1 MHRRSFNTLVV
12 AAVTVA
18 AVAPAKLALAQVRVV
33 SVNPATALATV
44 NGIRGQQRRA
54 ALVSNPTLISLAQEQ
69 ASGMAQSEALSH
81 SVVGGF
87 GARMRG
93 LFAPAA
99 ENIAMGA
106 TDLNGVFTQWV
117 NSPPHYANILNQQVT
132 AMGLA
137 GAISGAGR
145 YYWAL
150 ILGRPR

>member
-12 AAVTVA
+12 AAVTLA
-18 AVAPAKLALAQVRVV
+18 AIAPAKLALAQVRVV
-33 SVNPATALATV
+33 NVNPQTALNTL
-44 NGIRGQQRRA
+44 NGIRAQQGRA

-69 ASGMAQSEALSH
+69 ATGMAQREQLSH

-87 GARMRG
+87 GQRMRG

-99 ENIAMGA
+99 ENITVGPTDINGA
-106 TDLNGVFTQWV
+106 FTQWV

-137 GAISGAGR
+137 GAISVAGR